1 MSNCAGRSPALN
13 ISVALEMY
21 IIRKTEHPQTSTQRR
36 SFGTDL
42 NDTRARVAEGSVNR
56 ERITSKPQVEQYG
69 VSSREAHNR
78 LNGYPKTGRPRYR
91 TATDMLG

>member
-1 MSNCAGRSPALN
+1 MRRQVAPHN
-13 ISVALEMY
+13 ISLEALEMY
-21 IIRKTEHPQTSTQRR
+21 SIRKTEHPQTSTHRNVV
-36 SFGTDL
+36 FWTDL
-42 NDTRARVAEGSVNR
+42 NDTRARVAERSVNR
-56 ERITSKPQVEQYG
+56 DRIKIKPEVEQYG